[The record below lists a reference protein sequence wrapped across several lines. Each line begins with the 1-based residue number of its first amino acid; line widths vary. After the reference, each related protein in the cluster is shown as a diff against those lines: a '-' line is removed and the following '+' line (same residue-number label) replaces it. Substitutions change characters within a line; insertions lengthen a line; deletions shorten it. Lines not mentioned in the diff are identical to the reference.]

1 MNDPIIDY
9 FEMNKNRYQKDEETS
24 FKRYILNENIK
35 YREKFLNKLIELSG
49 LEITKENTIN
59 ETINKIK
66 NNNKLIIN
74 GKLLNKKDNL
84 IINCDIIIKNQL
96 FRKIFPKIINIPF
109 HLILKRDD
117 YLLINLTYSTV
128 NFNIDLKNINNDN
141 LIFYKKCKLYEFQK
155 IFNQYTKYQSKC
167 FIMANIE
174 YKNINL

>member
-1 MNDPIIDY
+1 
-9 FEMNKNRYQKDEETS
+9 MNKNRYQKDEETS

-96 FRKIFPKIINIPF
+96 FRKIFPK
-109 HLILKRDD
+109 R
-117 YLLINLTYSTV
+117 
-128 NFNIDLKNINNDN
+128 
-141 LIFYKKCKLYEFQK
+141 
-155 IFNQYTKYQSKC
+155 
-167 FIMANIE
+167 
-174 YKNINL
+174 